1 MKRFISLC
9 FVLLLF
15 LSVYSLTA
23 CAPQNDKD
31 GIQFFEG
38 TLQEAL
44 SKAKAEQKPI
54 FIDIYATWCGP
65 CKMLKRKTFTDKEVG
80 TYFNANYI
88 SLSLDGEKGDG
99 AVLANKYRIP
109 GYPTLIVLN
118 KNGDLV
124 NLETGYMDAS
134 GLLAFGKQAYNK

>member
-9 FVLLLF
+9 SVLLLS
-15 LSVYSLTA
+15 LVVYSLIA
-23 CAPQNDKD
+23 CAPQNDKG
-31 GIQFFEG
+31 GIQFFDG

-44 SKAKAEQKPI
+44 NKAKIEQKPI

-65 CKMLKRKTFTDKEVG
+65 CKMLKRKTFTNKDVG
-80 TYFNANYI
+80 SYFNTNYI

-99 AVLANKYRIP
+99 AILANKYSIP

-124 NLETGYMDAS
+124 NLETGYLDAN
-134 GLLAFGKQAYNK
+134 GLLAFGKQSYPK

>member
-9 FVLLLF
+9 SVLSLF
-15 LSVYSLTA
+15 LVVYSLMA
-23 CAPQNDKD
+23 CAPKNDKD

-38 TLQEAL
+38 TLQDAL
-44 SKAKAEQKPI
+44 NKAKTEQKPI

-65 CKMLKRKTFTDKEVG
+65 CKLLKRKTFTNKEVG
-80 TYFNANYI
+80 SYFNTNYI

-99 AVLANKYRIP
+99 AILANKYRIP

-118 KNGDLV
+118 KNGELV
-124 NLETGYMDAS
+124 NMETGYLDAND
-134 GLLAFGKQAYNK
+134 LLAFGKQAFQK